1 MSSITEQFSVATR
14 TQLETQITLF
24 NTLASSVVNSAEK
37 LIALHLNTGR
47 ASVAQSSATAK
58 KLFDAQDPQQLF
70 KLGQNGAL
78 NFDPLFDYS
87 RALYSIAA
95 NVQSELLETAKTSLT
110 QAAPFA
116 AKTARKAEASA
127 AQAAAK
133 PAAALKLASVSKP
146 APAAAPAAKPAA
158 AKPLAVAKPAA
169 ASKPAVAAK
178 PVVAKPAAAKP
189 VATKP
194 VAAKPVVA
202 KPVVAK
208 PVAAKPVT
216 TQPVAAKP
224 VASAPVAAAP
234 AVAAKP
240 AEDSKPAAVAKP
252 ATLAAVASPVPV
264 QAQLLDSDVVAIKEV
279 APAAKAKAA
288 APKAKK

>member
-47 ASVAQSSATAK
+47 ASVAQSSATTK

-116 AKTARKAEASA
+116 AKTARKAEAST
-127 AQAAAK
+127 AQAATK

-169 ASKPAVAAK
+169 ASTPSVA
-178 PVVAKPAAAKP
+178 
-189 VATKP
+189 
-194 VAAKPVVA
+194 A

-216 TQPVAAKP
+216 TKPVAAQPVAAKP
-224 VASAPVAAAP
+224 APIKPVASAAVAAAPVAAKP
-234 AVAAKP
+234 VVVAKL
-240 AEDSKPAAVAKP
+240 AEESKPAAVAKP
-252 ATLAAVASPVPV
+252 APV
-264 QAQLLDSDVVAIKEV
+264 QAQLLDSDVVAIKAV
-279 APAAKAKAA
+279 APVAKAKPA